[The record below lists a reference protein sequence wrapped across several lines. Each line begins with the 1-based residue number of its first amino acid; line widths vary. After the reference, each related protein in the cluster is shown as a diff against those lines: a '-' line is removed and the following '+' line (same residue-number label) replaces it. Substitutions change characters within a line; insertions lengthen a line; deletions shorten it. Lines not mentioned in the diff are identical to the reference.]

1 MNFRSFF
8 LEKIVNSLEAC
19 LAFGFL
25 KERRVGKNL
34 LACVAHSAKIFFLR
48 WYFCGPGGYIFKGTQ
63 RPQSAWLREV
73 R

>member
-1 MNFRSFF
+1 MNFESFF
-8 LEKIVNSLEAC
+8 LEKIVNSLEGC

-34 LACVAHSAKIFFLR
+34 LTFVVHSAKIFFLH
-48 WYFCGPGGYIFKGTQ
+48 WYFCALGGYIFKGTQ
-63 RPQSAWLREV
+63 RPQSVWLREM